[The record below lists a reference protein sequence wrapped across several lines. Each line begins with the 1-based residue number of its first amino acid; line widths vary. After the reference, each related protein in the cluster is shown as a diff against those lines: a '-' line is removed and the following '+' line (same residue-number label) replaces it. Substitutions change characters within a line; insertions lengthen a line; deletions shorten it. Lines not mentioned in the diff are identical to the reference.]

1 VSGANSQALYLDD
14 LRVGQRFVSPTHA
27 IDSGQIEAFARQF
40 DPQLFHLDA
49 EAAKNTFFGG
59 LAASGWHVAA
69 ITMKL
74 LVSGGAPIAGGI
86 VGAGGEISWPK
97 PTRPGDVLQVT
108 SEVIEIT
115 PSRSRPNRGIVVLK
129 SETRSQNGEA
139 VQVLTARL
147 VVPRRPESGTP

>member
-1 VSGANSQALYLDD
+1 MNGADSQALYLDD
-14 LRVGQRFVSPTHA
+14 LRVGQIFVSATHA
-27 IDSGQIEAFARQF
+27 IDFDQIEAFALTF
-40 DPQLFHLDA
+40 DPQPFHLDA
-49 EAAKNTFFGG
+49 EAAKDTFFGG

-74 LVSGGAPIAGGI
+74 LVSGGAPIAGGV

-108 SEVIEIT
+108 SEVVEIT
-115 PSRSRPNRGIVVLK
+115 PSRSRPNRGIAVLK
-129 SETRSQNGEA
+129 SETRNQNGEA

-147 VVPRRPESGTP
+147 IVPRRAESASQ